1 MLGVADKLV
10 WQSANKGT
18 IKDIFPVG
26 QEPFTKHAPNK
37 PIHAL
42 GSSRSF
48 NARMVTS
55 PIISGAL
62 NKMLIAL
69 DEQVKTIMDIPVPTV
84 EEIQ

>member
-1 MLGVADKLV
+1 
-10 WQSANKGT
+10 
-18 IKDIFPVG
+18 
-26 QEPFTKHAPNK
+26 
-37 PIHAL
+37 
-42 GSSRSF
+42 
-48 NARMVTS
+48 MVTS